1 MFTINVCRWL
11 DSKCGPLVL
20 EAIALPA
27 DLQPLPLNVVFW
39 TSIMKIEF
47 HFLLFNQPSY
57 YILIRT
63 HFNRAIALAPRKG
76 EGGGGHRGTIH
87 EQCDQMLVWKVRPS
101 FSKKLPKKKPLQFLL
116 QKMFSNIA
124 LAKYFGYFSEN
135 CCQQDLTKVVQS
147 GRTVHDHR
155 LLRGKREKDRFSRNL
170 PKKWLFCGLEE
181 GGSKIRVTST
191 KWKSKVTKFWGKCV
205 PFYLAMIFF
214 IKEPFSAS
222 FSLFSSFLQTVISK
236 YVQ

>member
-1 MFTINVCRWL
+1 MFTIKVCRWL

-116 QKMFSNIA
+116 QKNVFKYSPRKIFW
-124 LAKYFGYFSEN
+124 LLQWELLSTRPFKSRPIRSHCSWSSSVKGEERERSFFKKFAK
-135 CCQQDLTKVVQS
+135 KV
-147 GRTVHDHR
+147 T
-155 LLRGKREKDRFSRNL
+155 LLRLGRGREQDPSHFNKMKIKSYQILGKMRPFLSGNDFFYKRAIL
-170 PKKWLFCGLEE
+170 GLF
-181 GGSKIRVTST
+181 
-191 KWKSKVTKFWGKCV
+191 
-205 PFYLAMIFF
+205 FF
-214 IKEPFSAS
+214 IFVFSANS
-222 FSLFSSFLQTVISK
+222 
-236 YVQ
+236 Y